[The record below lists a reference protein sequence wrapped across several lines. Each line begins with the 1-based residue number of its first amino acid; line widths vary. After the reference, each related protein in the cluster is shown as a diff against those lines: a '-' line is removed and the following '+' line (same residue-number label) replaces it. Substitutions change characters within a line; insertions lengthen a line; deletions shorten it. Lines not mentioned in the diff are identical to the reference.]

1 MSKALK
7 EVREGAR
14 WISGEENSGR
24 GDNLCPGLRE
34 DVCLVCEKISKEAKE
49 AGAEGGEVW
58 GMKSEKY
65 RAFHPAGPRGHSK
78 DSSRC
83 SLEQESKAT
92 GGFEGGVMSDS
103 SFTRITGHCVES

>member
-34 DVCLVCEKISKEAKE
+34 DVCLVCEKSVRRPRRLVQR
-49 AGAEGGEVW
+49 EGR
-58 GMKSEKY
+58 Y
-65 RAFHPAGPRGHSK
+65 
-78 DSSRC
+78 
-83 SLEQESKAT
+83 
-92 GGFEGGVMSDS
+92 GG
-103 SFTRITGHCVES
+103 